1 MIEDSD
7 PRMLSD
13 EHVVFATKKHW
24 FAPVADSATAVL
36 LIIAALILAW
46 LQTDATDG
54 VMGFVNR
61 VLNLGE
67 IALFL
72 VGVGMIIYN
81 IVAWRSASYTVTN
94 RRLMG
99 QEGLLRRRETD
110 SLLSSISDV
119 RMRQSAVGR
128 AMGFGDVQIISA
140 SGDAGM
146 DKFTTVLNAVDL
158 KKQILEQKVADGQ
171 GRQPAAAS
179 APAAPVQST
188 ATSPQSDTMATLTGL
203 ASLRDSGAIT
213 PEEYESKKTELL
225 SDSRA
230 PAQP

>member
-1 MIEDSD
+1 
-7 PRMLSD
+7 MLSD

-46 LQTDATDG
+46 LQTDTTNG

-72 VGVGMIIYN
+72 IGVGMIIYN
-81 IVAWRSASYTVTN
+81 IIAWRSASYTVTN

-110 SLLSSISDV
+110 SLLSAISDV

-128 AMGFGDVQIISA
+128 SLGFGDIQIISA
-140 SGDAGM
+140 SGDAGQ
-146 DKFTTVLNAVDL
+146 DKFTTVVNAVEL
-158 KKQILEQKVADGQ
+158 KKQILEQKIADGQ
-171 GRQPAAAS
+171 GKQPSAAAPAAAGAGQS
-179 APAAPVQST
+179 PAA
-188 ATSPQSDTMATLTGL
+188 SPQTDTMATLTGL
-203 ASLRDSGAIT
+203 AGLRDAGAIT
-213 PEEYESKKTELL
+213 PEEYETKKAELL
-225 SDSRA
+225 ARI
-230 PAQP
+230 

>member
-1 MIEDSD
+1 MDEAD
-7 PRMLSD
+7 PRLLSG
-13 EHVVFATKKHW
+13 ERIVFTTKKHW

-46 LQTDATDG
+46 LQTEATTG
-54 VMGFVNR
+54 VIGFANR
-61 VLNLGE
+61 VMNLAE

-81 IVAWRSASYTVTN
+81 IVAWRSANYTVTN

-128 AMGFGDVQIISA
+128 AMGFGDIHILSS
-140 SGDAGM
+140 SGEAGS

-171 GRQPAAAS
+171 SQHSAPEPAAA
-179 APAAPVQST
+179 PAAAIQPASAQ
-188 ATSPQSDTMATLTGL
+188 ADTMATLTGL
-203 ASLRDSGAIT
+203 AGLRDAGAIT
-213 PEEYESKKTELL
+213 PEEYESKKAELL
-225 SDSRA
+225 ARI
-230 PAQP
+230 